1 MERTVEAVTRLEA
14 SPQRIVEALATDPAG
29 VLAGTPAPGK
39 ESFLAEVAVEL
50 GGGASLAVAVNV
62 TFGRLLD
69 EGGVGRF
76 GLSWHAS
83 EHEAVFPAFGGDL
96 EVHPDGTGAIL
107 RLTGH
112 YRPPLGAMGAFGD
125 GLVGH
130 RVARRALQSFLEAV
144 AARVEAALAAELVAA
159 VPRPGRTTAVASAR
173 EEEAAG
179 SELYLG

>member
-14 SPQRIVEALATDPAG
+14 SPEPIIEALSADPAG
-29 VLAGTPAPGK
+29 VLGGTPVPG
-39 ESFLAEVAVEL
+39 EETFLTQIAVEL
-50 GGGASLAVAVNV
+50 AGGASLAVEVNV
-62 TFGRLLD
+62 TFGRLSD

-76 GLSWHAS
+76 GLSWQAS

-96 EVHPDGTGAIL
+96 EVHPDGTGTIL

-130 RVARRALQSFLEAV
+130 RVARRALQSFLDAV
-144 AARVEAALAAELVAA
+144 TTRLHTALAAELVAA
-159 VPRPGRTTAVASAR
+159 ATAAGRASGSAR
-173 EEEAAG
+173 EGQGAG